1 MLGRISGVR
10 HATVVG
16 AIGSLTA
23 LTGFGVIGAGDHP
36 ERFETFHVVVAPA
49 GPDGLRVTETF
60 DHDFGSAQRH
70 GPERYIPN
78 DFGAPIDVVAS
89 SPDAPDDVSV
99 AELGSETRVRIGDP
113 DVEVS
118 GQHRYTLSYTLPSA
132 QLGSGLL
139 ALDIIEGDQFETLD
153 ATVFVTGFELAEPD
167 CFVGAS
173 GSTNRCELVRD
184 GAIYRADLGPLSP
197 YTGVTIEGRIVAVG
211 EPSDVPVPPIP
222 PRRSDDRLGVTL
234 GMAAA
239 GLVGAA
245 PVYAWARRKGRNEVF
260 AGGAADAA
268 HGPLPPPAR
277 AAGAEGAPPPV
288 PVTLVADDD
297 LAELATIEFAPP
309 KGLEP
314 WEAAAL
320 LFERVDDST
329 VEAWLS
335 GLAGREVIAIGDQ
348 DGKLTIGTGEQRST
362 ASDADNALVAQL
374 LGGKNPYV
382 TGTYDPAFAKAWG
395 AVLTMQRERIRA
407 SGWWKHGS
415 PGDAG
420 VGKGTAGLTVLI
432 PITFIVLTRIGGGVL
447 EVLRLW
453 PVAIALGLIVPA
465 AVAYGAYRRMLPAR
479 SAQGSALALRTE
491 SFRRFLHASEGQH
504 VDWAWSK
511 GLLRQY
517 SGWAVALGEADA
529 WAKALAGSNVPAP
542 ARRSMG
548 PIIAARSRPS
558 VTASRTKPSSSS
570 GGGSRGGG
578 SRGGRVGGGGGGG
591 SRGSW

>member
-23 LTGFGVIGAGDHP
+23 LTGFGAIGGGDHP
-36 ERFETFHVVVAPA
+36 ERFETYQVVVAPGA
-49 GPDGLRVTETF
+49 GTNWLRITETF
-60 DHDFGSAQRH
+60 DHDFGNEQRH

-78 DFGAPIDVVAS
+78 DFGAAVDVVAS

-99 AELGSETRVRIGDP
+99 TDLGSETRIRIGDP
-113 DVEVS
+113 EVEIS
-118 GQHRYTLSYTLPSA
+118 GQHRYTLSYTLPAA
-132 QLGSGLL
+132 QLDTGLL
-139 ALDIIEGDQFETLD
+139 ALDIIDGDEFETLD
-153 ATVFVTGFELAEPD
+153 ATVIVTGFELAD
-167 CFVGAS
+167 RGCFIGAT
-173 GSTNRCELVRD
+173 GSTDRCELALD
-184 GAIYRADLGPLSP
+184 GEVYRADLGALRP
-197 YTGVTIEGRIVAVG
+197 YTGVTIEGRIVSTGRPV
-211 EPSDVPVPPIP
+211 DVPEPPIP
-222 PRRSDDRLGVTL
+222 PRRSGNTLGMTL
-234 GMAAA
+234 GMAGA

-245 PVYAWARRKGRNEVF
+245 PVYAWARRKGRNEVY

-268 HGPLPPPAR
+268 HGPLPPPVP
-277 AAGAEGAPPPV
+277 GVGAPPPV

-297 LAELATIEFAPP
+297 LADLATIEFAPP

-329 VEAWLS
+329 VEAWIS
-335 GLAGREVIAIGDQ
+335 GLAAREVIALGEE
-348 DGKLTIGTGEQRST
+348 DGKLTIGTGERRST
-362 ASDADNALVAQL
+362 ASDVDNALVAQL

-382 TGTYDPAFAKAWG
+382 TGKYDPAFATAWG
-395 AVLTMQRERIRA
+395 AILKLQRDRIRA

-415 PGDAG
+415 PAETQ
-420 VGKGTAGLTVLI
+420 VSKGAAGLTVFI
-432 PITFIVLTRIGGGVL
+432 PIAIIVLTKVGGGARD
-447 EVLRLW
+447 VLRLW
-453 PVAIALGLIVPA
+453 PIAIALGLIVPG
-465 AVAYGAYRRMLPAR
+465 VIAYGVYRRMLPAR

-491 SFRRFLHASEGQH
+491 SFRRFLHASEAQH

-511 GLLRQY
+511 GLLREY
-517 SGWAVALGEADA
+517 SGWAVALGEAAA
-529 WAKALAGSNVPAP
+529 WAKALAASKVPAP
-542 ARRSMG
+542 ARQSMG
-548 PIIAARSRPS
+548 PIIASRSRPS